1 MDAPG
6 PSDPKISAGEIEAL
20 FDGLSA
26 QPPVVCV
33 CKDCGSEMLQI
44 DTVFFLSGNE
54 RGWKLPLPVC
64 PKCDK
69 GLKDLKAVCVQ
80 AA

>member
-1 MDAPG
+1 M
-6 PSDPKISAGEIEAL
+6 GEIEAL
-20 FDGLSA
+20 FDGVCARPPLVSA
-26 QPPVVCV
+26 
-33 CKDCGSEMLQI
+33 CKDCGSEMLHV
-44 DTVFFLSGNE
+44 DAMFFLWGNE

-69 GLKDLKAVCVQ
+69 GLKELKVVSVQ